1 MATETLATRG
11 RTQSTFYL
19 DGTQHGDEGNEGCSL
34 AEEEL
39 FGDDWSSTDDEDA
52 FVEQHQQ
59 QGSID
64 TTEGG
69 LGHKSPFKPSPFLV
83 TFCGPFF
90 VISYIFRA
98 TFSP

>member
-69 LGHKSPFKPSPFLV
+69 LGHKSPFKPSIWPYSLV
-83 TFCGPFF
+83 
-90 VISYIFRA
+90 
-98 TFSP
+98 